1 MDGKG
6 KICFVCGNPISTN
19 VIMKL
24 AYTNDFTG
32 LSICPVCQ
40 HKAYETATKSI
51 RETEMI
57 KPKVR

>member
-1 MDGKG
+1 MDGK
-6 KICFVCGNPISTN
+6 ICSVCGSPININ

-32 LSICPVCQ
+32 LSICSVCK
-40 HKAYETATKSI
+40 HSAYETATKSR
-51 RETEMI
+51 REIEMI